1 MAWICW
7 KYAVTACFNYFVSFQ
22 EKEEDSDSEVAVA
35 AQPKSEPVYSILE
48 ERRQGGLFSSTDS
61 DNEGDDLFSE
71 PKAKPAP
78 TPESKKK
85 VSVSMWK
92 CENYHNLESDMLFLY
107 LNNVLSLCVRMGS
120 VVQFRCWPNVGLF
133 YDMIMLLP
141 THNNRNCDNT
151 VKSIELLCSLN
162 SKYLQV

>member
-1 MAWICW
+1 M
-7 KYAVTACFNYFVSFQ
+7 TTCFNYFGSFQ
-22 EKEEDSDSEVAVA
+22 EKEEDSDSEVTVA
-35 AQPKSEPVYSILE
+35 AQPKSEPVYSVLE
-48 ERRQGGLFSSTDS
+48 ERRQGGLFSSIDS

-85 VSVSMWK
+85 VGLIMSECEKTTTLKVTCYFYTYIMFCHCVLEWDLLYNLDVDQMWVI
-92 CENYHNLESDMLFLY
+92 L
-107 LNNVLSLCVRMGS
+107 LS
-120 VVQFRCWPNVGLF
+120 
-133 YDMIMLLP
+133 

-151 VKSIELLCSLN
+151 VKSIELLCNLN